1 MQLRLDVPVLLPKN
15 ESCAHCRERLQQMT
29 GRIKG
34 VESAEL
40 SEQGRILSL
49 RLDPALTDM
58 AAVEKK
64 VRNLGIDLER
74 SFAHDRLHLQ
84 GLDCADCASTIERM
98 LSRRDGVLWVAV
110 NFPAATLE
118 VEYDPLRIDS
128 QTIGREIEHLGY
140 GVASPAADHHHAE
153 VFYIPEMDCDEE
165 IALIRR
171 KLGGLDGVLD
181 LEFNLVSQ
189 KLTVFHTTT
198 AQRIEQALRQIK
210 MSPRREKAEAE
221 RPAGFWARHNRLLL
235 TIFSGLLT
243 AAGFVSSLARVDPV
257 ATTAVYGAA
266 IACGG
271 WLVARRGFHALRN
284 LTLDINV
291 LMTLAVIGAAVIGE

>member
-64 VRNLGIDLER
+64 VRDLGIDLER
-74 SFAHDRLHLQ
+74 GFAHDRLHLQ

-98 LSRRDGVLWVAV
+98 LSRKNGVLWVAAS
-110 NFPAATLE
+110 FPAATLE

-128 QTIGREIEHLGY
+128 KTIGRGIEHLGY
-140 GVASPAADHHHAE
+140 GASRPVASNASEDGRSRN
-153 VFYIPEMDCDEE
+153 
-165 IALIRR
+165 RR
-171 KLGGLDGVLD
+171 V
-181 LEFNLVSQ
+181 EF
-189 KLTVFHTTT
+189 
-198 AQRIEQALRQIK
+198 RILRGQPQI
-210 MSPRREKAEAE
+210 E
-221 RPAGFWARHNRLLL
+221 
-235 TIFSGLLT
+235 
-243 AAGFVSSLARVDPV
+243 SLQ
-257 ATTAVYGAA
+257 
-266 IACGG
+266 
-271 WLVARRGFHALRN
+271 N
-284 LTLDINV
+284 
-291 LMTLAVIGAAVIGE
+291 